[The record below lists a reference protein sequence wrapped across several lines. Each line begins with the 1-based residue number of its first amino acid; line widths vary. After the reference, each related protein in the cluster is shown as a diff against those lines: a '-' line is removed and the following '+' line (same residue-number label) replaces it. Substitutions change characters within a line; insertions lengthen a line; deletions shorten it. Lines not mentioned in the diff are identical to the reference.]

1 MRLPYLLIAVTVSLL
16 AALPACTE
24 EAAPAEKSEANGQ
37 IDPGADSEPVGE
49 TVATKSGLQITML
62 KEGTGPSPKASD
74 RVEVH
79 YHGTFEDGTVFDSS
93 VDRGKTV
100 APGHQVLDRRAPAD
114 EGRRQSAP
122 RLPTEYRL
130 RIPPQGKDSGEFDA
144 VLRRGADR
152 DRVGQLETSAVGW

>member
-24 EAAPAEKSEANGQ
+24 EAALAEKSEANGQ

-93 VDRGKTV
+93 VDRGKT
-100 APGHQVLDRRAPAD
+100 ATFP
-114 EGRRQSAP
+114 
-122 RLPTEYRL
+122 
-130 RIPPQGKDSGEFDA
+130 
-144 VLRRGADR
+144 LRRVIKCWTEGVQLMK
-152 DRVGQLETSAVGW
+152 VGGKARLVCPPNIAYGSRRKGKIPANSTLYFDVELIAIE

>member
-24 EAAPAEKSEANGQ
+24 EVAPAEKSEANGQ

-79 YHGTFEDGTVFDSS
+79 YHGTFENGTVFDSS
-93 VDRGKTV
+93 VDRGKT
-100 APGHQVLDRRAPAD
+100 ATFP
-114 EGRRQSAP
+114 
-122 RLPTEYRL
+122 
-130 RIPPQGKDSGEFDA
+130 
-144 VLRRGADR
+144 LRRVIKCWTEGLQLMK
-152 DRVGQLETSAVGW
+152 VGGKARLVCPPTIAYGSRSKGKIPANSTLYFDVELIAIE

>member
-37 IDPGADSEPVGE
+37 IDPGADSEPAGE

-93 VDRGKTV
+93 VDRGKTATFPLRGV
-100 APGHQVLDRRAPAD
+100 IKCWTEGLQLMKVGGKARLVCPPNIAYGSRRKGKIPAN
-114 EGRRQSAP
+114 ST
-122 RLPTEYRL
+122 LY
-130 RIPPQGKDSGEFDA
+130 FDVELIA
-144 VLRRGADR
+144 I
-152 DRVGQLETSAVGW
+152 E

>member
-24 EAAPAEKSEANGQ
+24 EAALAEKSEANGQ

-93 VDRGKTV
+93 VDRGKTATFPLRGV
-100 APGHQVLDRRAPAD
+100 IKCWTEGLQLMKVGGKARLVCPPNIAYGSRRKGKIPAN
-114 EGRRQSAP
+114 ST
-122 RLPTEYRL
+122 LY
-130 RIPPQGKDSGEFDA
+130 FDVELIA
-144 VLRRGADR
+144 I
-152 DRVGQLETSAVGW
+152 E

>member
-24 EAAPAEKSEANGQ
+24 EAALAEKSEANGQ

-93 VDRGKTV
+93 VDRGKT
-100 APGHQVLDRRAPAD
+100 ATFP
-114 EGRRQSAP
+114 
-122 RLPTEYRL
+122 
-130 RIPPQGKDSGEFDA
+130 
-144 VLRRGADR
+144 LRRVIKCWTEGLQLMK
-152 DRVGQLETSAVGW
+152 VGGKARLVCPPTIAYGSRSKGKIPANSTLYFDVELIAIE

>member
-24 EAAPAEKSEANGQ
+24 KAAPAEESEANGQ

-93 VDRGKTV
+93 VDRGKTATFPLRGV
-100 APGHQVLDRRAPAD
+100 IKCWTEGLQLMKVGGKARLVCPPNIAYGSRRK
-114 EGRRQSAP
+114 GK
-122 RLPTEYRL
+122 
-130 RIPPQGKDSGEFDA
+130 IPENSTLYFDVELIA
-144 VLRRGADR
+144 I
-152 DRVGQLETSAVGW
+152 E

>member
-24 EAAPAEKSEANGQ
+24 EAALAEKSEANGQ

-93 VDRGKTV
+93 VDRGKT
-100 APGHQVLDRRAPAD
+100 ATFP
-114 EGRRQSAP
+114 
-122 RLPTEYRL
+122 
-130 RIPPQGKDSGEFDA
+130 
-144 VLRRGADR
+144 LRRVIKCWTEGLQLMK
-152 DRVGQLETSAVGW
+152 VGGKARLVCPPNIAYGSRSKGKIPANSTLYFDVELIAIE

>member
-93 VDRGKTV
+93 VDRGKT
-100 APGHQVLDRRAPAD
+100 ATFP
-114 EGRRQSAP
+114 
-122 RLPTEYRL
+122 
-130 RIPPQGKDSGEFDA
+130 
-144 VLRRGADR
+144 LRRVIKCWTEGLQLMK
-152 DRVGQLETSAVGW
+152 VGGKARLVCPPNIAYGSRRKGKIPANSTLYFDVELIAIE

>member
-24 EAAPAEKSEANGQ
+24 EVAPAEKSEATGQ

-93 VDRGKTV
+93 VDRGKT
-100 APGHQVLDRRAPAD
+100 ATFP
-114 EGRRQSAP
+114 
-122 RLPTEYRL
+122 
-130 RIPPQGKDSGEFDA
+130 
-144 VLRRGADR
+144 LRRVIKCWTEGLQLMK
-152 DRVGQLETSAVGW
+152 VGGKARLVCPPNIAYGSRRKGKIPANSTLYFDVELIAIE

>member
-16 AALPACTE
+16 ATLPACTQ
-24 EAAPAEKSEANGQ
+24 EAPPSDKSEANDQ

-49 TVATKSGLQITML
+49 TIATKSGLQITML

-93 VDRGKTV
+93 VDRGKT
-100 APGHQVLDRRAPAD
+100 ATFP
-114 EGRRQSAP
+114 
-122 RLPTEYRL
+122 
-130 RIPPQGKDSGEFDA
+130 
-144 VLRRGADR
+144 LRRVIKCWTEGLQLMT
-152 DRVGQLETSAVGW
+152 VGGKARLVCPPNIAYGSRRKGKIPANSTLYFDVELIAIE

>member
-24 EAAPAEKSEANGQ
+24 EAALAEKSEANGQ

-93 VDRGKTV
+93 VDRGKT
-100 APGHQVLDRRAPAD
+100 ATFP
-114 EGRRQSAP
+114 
-122 RLPTEYRL
+122 
-130 RIPPQGKDSGEFDA
+130 
-144 VLRRGADR
+144 LRRVIKCWTEGVQLMK
-152 DRVGQLETSAVGW
+152 VGGKARLVCPPNIAYGSRSKGKIPANSTLYFDVELIAIE

>member
-93 VDRGKTV
+93 VDRGKTATFPLRGV
-100 APGHQVLDRRAPAD
+100 IKCWTEGLQLMKVGGKARLVCPPNIAYGSRRKGKIPAN
-114 EGRRQSAP
+114 ST
-122 RLPTEYRL
+122 LY
-130 RIPPQGKDSGEFDA
+130 FDVELIA
-144 VLRRGADR
+144 I
-152 DRVGQLETSAVGW
+152 E